1 MCVLC
6 LFKQKT
12 AYDLR
17 ISAWSSDV
25 CSSDLV
31 PRSPRGWAPLPAR
44 SPGVGPEQWG
54 RSALLRAPSVLDTG
68 ARSAGPAGAHVLGAP
83 PYAELRSGFR
93 GRPAATGDRAPARP
107 RAPAAT
113 PDQQGHLP
121 AAPVTRGAK
130 AP

>member
-68 ARSAGPAGAHVLGAP
+68 ASSAGPAGAHVLGAP
-83 PYAELRSGFR
+83 PYDELRSGFR
-93 GRPAATGDRAPARP
+93 GRPAATGDRAPTRP
-107 RAPAAT
+107 RAAAAHT
-113 PDQQGHLP
+113 EDRKS
-121 AAPVTRGAK
+121 TRLNSSH
-130 AP
+130 